1 MHNMWWLPLGKHVWS
16 AKDKLGFEKRQSEV
30 GRTPSRGS
38 CMDEFSLKRWD
49 NNPDNRQLLAL
60 FCNLA
65 ASYYASEL
73 FPNVFIGCSIIFIQ
87 TLHIQR
93 RIWDNEIK
101 GYIGTLLLAEF
112 SGFRQLILL
121 VTLRRTVK
129 VTSLRDLIFLSK
141 IKIKVFQR
149 CHFQSRTCYQLL

>member
-1 MHNMWWLPLGKHVWS
+1 MASPWQTCVVRERQVRVW
-16 AKDKLGFEKRQSEV
+16 KKTKWRWEDTF
-30 GRTPSRGS
+30 TGS

-101 GYIGTLLLAEF
+101 GYIGILLLAEF
-112 SGFRQLILL
+112 SGFRQLILW
-121 VTLRRTVK
+121 VTLRRPVK